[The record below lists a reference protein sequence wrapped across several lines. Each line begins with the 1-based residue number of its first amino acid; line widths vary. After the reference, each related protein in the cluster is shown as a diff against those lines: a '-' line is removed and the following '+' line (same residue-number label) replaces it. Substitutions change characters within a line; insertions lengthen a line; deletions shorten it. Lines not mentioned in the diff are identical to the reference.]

1 MPSIYLVTESVA
13 DMIVHTV
20 LISII
25 YLYSYLY
32 IHTNT
37 YIYIDIDIYIYIHFS
52 MCFCF
57 ELLTLSWATAA
68 MAINQYCRGL
78 SLPVASRSFASLL
91 HRSGISAAIL
101 VGRSQNKVT
110 G

>member
-37 YIYIDIDIYIYIHFS
+37 YIYIDIDIDIY
-52 MCFCF
+52 
-57 ELLTLSWATAA
+57 
-68 MAINQYCRGL
+68 
-78 SLPVASRSFASLL
+78 SFFYVFLFWIIDTFM
-91 HRSGISAAIL
+91 GY
-101 VGRSQNKVT
+101 G
-110 G
+110 GYGY